1 MMAAMSEYEMDIA
14 DMNRAQLWAGKDSS
28 NTKMSPPYAKS
39 TKKRKAR
46 KGQPTNR
53 ITLKDAGDFH
63 ASITAKAERDAL
75 VLGSERNVKG
85 FELAQWLDERYYSKG
100 SIYGLTP
107 ANRRTLLRE
116 TQPLFIKSIKKQL

>member
-53 ITLKDAGDFH
+53 ITLKDRGNFH

-75 VLGSERNVKG
+75 VVGSRMTVKG
-85 FELAQWLDERYYSKG
+85 FNLDEWLEQIYSMKA

-107 ANRRTLLRE
+107 VNRKILLKQSRPVFV
-116 TQPLFIKSIKKQL
+116 TNIKKQL